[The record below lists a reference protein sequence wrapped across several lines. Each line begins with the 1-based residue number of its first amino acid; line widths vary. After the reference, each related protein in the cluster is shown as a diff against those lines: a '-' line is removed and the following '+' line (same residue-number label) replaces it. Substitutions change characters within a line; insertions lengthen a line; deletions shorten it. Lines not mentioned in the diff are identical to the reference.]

1 MTTKKFKDLE
11 KVPVEVLTMW
21 LNKML
26 RGKSLNINGINF
38 YKGKSIDIET
48 VSFNFVRLT
57 VYQPNNKVEIAGTIL
72 ELTFAVVEV
81 TENDVTIWDRTRS
94 VCNTAKSLAKEAS
107 DVTN

>member
-1 MTTKKFKDLE
+1 MTTKKFKDLD
-11 KVPVEVLTMW
+11 KVSNEDLTMW
-21 LNKML
+21 INKML
-26 RGKSLNINGINF
+26 KGKRLNINGINF

-57 VYQPNNKVEIAGTIL
+57 VYQTNNKVEIAGTIL

-94 VCNTAKSLAKEAS
+94 VCNTAKSLAKEAF